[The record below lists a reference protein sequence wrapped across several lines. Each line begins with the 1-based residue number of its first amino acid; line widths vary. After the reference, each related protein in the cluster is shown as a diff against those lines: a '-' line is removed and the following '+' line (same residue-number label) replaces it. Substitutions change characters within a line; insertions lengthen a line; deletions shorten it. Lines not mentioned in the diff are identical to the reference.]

1 MVRCSGSLET
11 AERRGGPLGKAAPA
25 VLAMIAVSALTGL
38 AACGSAAVGG
48 AGHLAS
54 PGAGHSGGPAAAVRA
69 SAGVPLC
76 AASHSVDQV
85 VVSPASGHLH
95 EILPRAITI
104 SDAARVRAL
113 AAALCALPPTPAG
126 LHCSADVGGAFR
138 LVFAAGRHG
147 YPPVRIQDSG
157 CRNVIGVGLARWS
170 RSPQFA
176 RLLSRALSGEPQL
189 IPGRQPSSV
198 PTP

>member
-1 MVRCSGSLET
+1 MVRCSGPLET
-11 AERRGGPLGKAAPA
+11 ADRRGGPLGAAAPA

-48 AGHLAS
+48 AGHPAS
-54 PGAGHSGGPAAAVRA
+54 PGAGHSGGSAAAVRA

-76 AASHSVDQV
+76 AASHRVDQV
-85 VVSPASGHLH
+85 VVSPASGRLH

-104 SDAARVRAL
+104 ADAARVRSL
-113 AAALCALPPTPAG
+113 AAALCALPPLPPG
-126 LHCSADVGGAFR
+126 LQCPADVGGALR

-147 YPPVRIQDSG
+147 YPPVRIQDSS
-157 CRNVIGVGLARWS
+157 CRTVIGVGPARWS
-170 RSPQFA
+170 RSPQFV
-176 RLLSRALSGEPQL
+176 RLLSRTLSGERPL
-189 IPGRQPSSV
+189 IPSRQPSSV

>member
-1 MVRCSGSLET
+1 MVTCSGPLET
-11 AERRGGPLGKAAPA
+11 ADRHGGPLRAAAPA

-38 AACGSAAVGG
+38 AACGSAAVSG
-48 AGHLAS
+48 AGHRAS
-54 PGAGHSGGPAAAVRA
+54 ADAGHSGGPAAAVRV

-76 AASHSVDQV
+76 AASHTVDQV
-85 VVSPASGHLH
+85 VASPASGHLH

-104 SDAARVRAL
+104 SDAAQVCAL
-113 AAALCALPPTPAG
+113 AAALCALPLMPPG
-126 LHCSADVGGAFR
+126 LHCPADVGGAFR
-138 LVFAAGRHG
+138 LVFVAGRHDFH
-147 YPPVRIQDSG
+147 PVRIQDSG
-157 CRNVIGVGLARWS
+157 CRSVIGPARWS

-176 RLLSRALSGEPQL
+176 RLLSLTLCGKRPL

>member
-1 MVRCSGSLET
+1 MRCSGPLET
-11 AERRGGPLGKAAPA
+11 AERRTGPVGKAAPA

-38 AACGSAAVGG
+38 AACGNAAGG
-48 AGHLAS
+48 AGHPAS
-54 PGAGHSGGPAAAVRA
+54 PGAGHSGRPAAAVRA
-69 SAGVPLC
+69 SADVPLC
-76 AASHSVDQV
+76 AASHRVDQV

-95 EILPRAITI
+95 EILPHAITI
-104 SDAARVRAL
+104 SDTAWVRAL
-113 AAALCALPPTPAG
+113 AAALCALPPTPPG
-126 LHCSADVGGAFR
+126 LHCPADVGAAFR

-157 CRNVIGVGLARWS
+157 CRTVIGAGPARWS

-176 RLLSRALSGEPQL
+176 RLLSRTLSGERQL
-189 IPGRQPSSV
+189 IPRRHPSSV